1 MTLLASERSMLIRS
15 KFRSV
20 LQLRMQHRRSQ
31 EQHLLTPLTKP
42 PPTYLEV
49 NGTPEQSRADETLKV
64 KVQTRTHKVG
74 AAKGQ
79 FTEESGGDP
88 TERKEKKTR
97 LAEDLKEKLL
107 QRPGPLELVTKNIL
121 SLDASLKDAV
131 KADPAPAAP
140 GTFLLDEDL
149 SSSSSSS
156 SSSSTSPRFTP
167 CLGAPPRQPIRP
179 LGLRGRCPARA
190 AVDPGVPAPVS
201 ACPGPRI
208 PTSWGRSPG

>member
-49 NGTPEQSRADETLKV
+49 NGTPEQSRANETLKV
-64 KVQTRTHKVG
+64 KVQTRTHKLG

-79 FTEESGGDP
+79 FTE
-88 TERKEKKTR
+88 
-97 LAEDLKEKLL
+97 
-107 QRPGPLELVTKNIL
+107 
-121 SLDASLKDAV
+121 
-131 KADPAPAAP
+131 
-140 GTFLLDEDL
+140 DEDL

-156 SSSSTSPRFTP
+156 SSSSPCLTP
-167 CLGAPPRQPIRP
+167 CLGGPPGNPSP
-179 LGLRGRCPARA
+179 PSASGA
-190 AVDPGVPAPVS
+190 AVQPELLSILESLPPSVPVPDPNSQPPAG
-201 ACPGPRI
+201 GP
-208 PTSWGRSPG
+208 PAKAPASLPKGSE